1 MPFSFNLVS
10 RSITTQLNLKF
21 IQLINVK
28 MPTIVGIL
36 TFISR
41 INTSEIFKGRKVSIF
56 QHFSFYE
63 VELPC
68 LVEINMKNFLQP
80 LGQNLV
86 DFHLPSTRIYITE
99 NQNCPI
105 CKYQIKQIYR
115 KVSLIIC
122 LANFF
127 FTTFLDLN
135 QQF

>member
-1 MPFSFNLVS
+1 MPFSFNPVS

-21 IQLINVK
+21 ILLINVK
-28 MPTIVGIL
+28 MPTIVGNL

-68 LVEINMKNFLQP
+68 LVEINMKTVLQP
-80 LGQNLV
+80 LGQDLL

-105 CKYQIKQIYR
+105 CKYQIQQIYR
-115 KVSLIIC
+115 KVPLIIC
-122 LANFF
+122 LTHIFSQLF
-127 FTTFLDLN
+127 WI
-135 QQF
+135 